1 MILLLK
7 QRNSPWKRFKTWVRT
22 SPPVLNPDLG
32 LISLGIFI
40 MLVGVGAV
48 VPVRT
53 IYAREHGSTMAE
65 LGFMASGFLLGQ
77 FLFQIPGGWLSDRWG
92 RKPLLVVGIVVSGLI
107 SFLFL
112 ANDNPWY
119 FIALRFIEG
128 AATGS
133 LMPSANAYVI
143 DVVPPKER
151 GAAFGW
157 IGAATSAGF
166 MMGPAIG
173 GVVSDWYGYVAPF
186 VFGGI
191 ASLAT
196 AALLMIKMTN
206 TKPGSRSVEEAGSD
220 PEADKLKEAEG
231 KRDRVVPKALFWPA
245 LVGALVIFVA
255 AGFGDGLFISIW
267 SLWLNDLHASNSYI
281 GLTFVVFSLPL
292 MVLMPITGKLADK
305 HRLLPLIVIPGLL
318 LSMVYLSYAVTTN
331 LLVILLMGVLEG
343 SLLAVSIPAIGAFTA
358 NLSPDNARGKLQGV
372 TSTTRTSAA
381 FASSML
387 VAILYGESM
396 AFPFIMLAATQISLT
411 LLGGALLWRVER
423 KTRKLNERESKPVL
437 LEVHPSSASARLGDA
452 AR

>member
-7 QRNSPWKRFKTWVRT
+7 QRNSLLERFKAWVRT
-22 SPPVLNPDLG
+22 SPPVRNPDLG

-40 MLVGVGAV
+40 LLVGVGAV
-48 VPVRT
+48 IPVRT

-65 LGFMASGFLLGQ
+65 LGMMASGFLLGQ

-92 RKPLLVVGIVVSGLI
+92 RKPLLIAGIVVSGLV

-128 AATGS
+128 AASGA
-133 LMPSANAYVI
+133 LVPAANAYVI

-157 IGAATSAGF
+157 IGAANSAGF

-196 AALLMIKMTN
+196 AALLMVKMTN
-206 TKPGSRSVEEAGSD
+206 TKPGSRTAEDDGAGEKPS
-220 PEADKLKEAEG
+220 ETEG
-231 KRDRVVPKALFWPA
+231 KNDRAVPKALFWPA
-245 LVGALVIFVA
+245 LIGILVIFVA

-318 LSMVYLSYAVTTN
+318 LSLVYFSYSVTTN
-331 LLVILLMGVLEG
+331 LLVILLMGVFEG
-343 SLLAVSIPAIGAFTA
+343 AMLAVSIPAIGAFTA

-372 TSTTRTSAA
+372 ISTTRTSAG
-381 FASSML
+381 FVSSML

-396 AFPFIMLAATQISLT
+396 AFPFIMLSATQISLT

-423 KTRKLNERESKPVL
+423 KTRKLNERERKPVL
-437 LEVHPSSASARLGDA
+437 LEAHTASGSARMGEA

>member
-7 QRNSPWKRFKTWVRT
+7 QRNNPWARFKAWVRD
-22 SPPVLNPDLG
+22 SPPVRNPDLG

-40 MLVGVGAV
+40 LLVGVGAV
-48 VPVRT
+48 IPVRT

-65 LGFMASGFLLGQ
+65 LGMMASGFLLGQ

-92 RKPLLVVGIVVSGLI
+92 RKPLLIAGIVASGLV

-128 AATGS
+128 AASGA
-133 LMPSANAYVI
+133 LVPAANAYVI

-157 IGAATSAGF
+157 IGAANSAGF

-196 AALLMIKMTN
+196 AALLMAKMSN
-206 TKPGSRSVEEAGSD
+206 TKPGGRTAEDDEAGDKEREADSRS
-220 PEADKLKEAEG
+220 
-231 KRDRVVPKALFWPA
+231 DRAVPHALFWHA
-245 LVGALVIFVA
+245 LIGILVIFVA

-267 SLWLNDLHASNSYI
+267 SIWLNDLHASNSYI

-292 MVLMPITGKLADK
+292 MVLMPITGKMADK
-305 HRLLPLIVIPGLL
+305 RRLLPLIVIPGLL
-318 LSMVYLSYAVTTN
+318 LSLVYFSYAVTTN
-331 LLVILLMGVLEG
+331 LLVILLMGVFEG
-343 SLLAVSIPAIGAFTA
+343 TLLAVSIPAIGAFTA

-372 TSTTRTSAA
+372 ISTTRTSAG
-381 FASSML
+381 FVSSML

-396 AFPFIMLAATQISLT
+396 AFPFIMLSATQISLT
-411 LLGGALLWRVER
+411 LLGGAMLWRVER
-423 KTRKLNERESKPVL
+423 KTRKLNERERKPVV
-437 LEVHPSSASARLGDA
+437 LEPHAAPASARVGEA